1 MCTDLF
7 GRGYSSAGTK
17 VFLEGIAN
25 SPKCRDSCIEFV
37 PNHTGV
43 FGRVSSPVTN
53 KYRYCRYCGRAHT
66 GTRGISEWACRTYQE
81 CRVPVSRW
89 YRTYPSVPYR
99 YRVINELTEVS
110 GNRIRF
116 VPNHTGRFRGV
127 LRPYR
132 TNTGTPGI
140 LVKGIPVSGVYLSAR
155 TELTEFADQ
164 Y

>member
-1 MCTDLF
+1 MS
-7 GRGYSSAGTK
+7 G
-17 VFLEGIAN
+17 N
-25 SPKCRDSCIEFV
+25 SIEFV

-43 FGRVSSPVTN
+43 FGR
-53 KYRYCRYCGRAHT
+53 
-66 GTRGISEWACRTYQE
+66 
-81 CRVPVSRW
+81 
-89 YRTYPSVPYR
+89 
-99 YRVINELTEVS
+99 
-110 GNRIRF
+110 
-116 VPNHTGRFRGV
+116 V